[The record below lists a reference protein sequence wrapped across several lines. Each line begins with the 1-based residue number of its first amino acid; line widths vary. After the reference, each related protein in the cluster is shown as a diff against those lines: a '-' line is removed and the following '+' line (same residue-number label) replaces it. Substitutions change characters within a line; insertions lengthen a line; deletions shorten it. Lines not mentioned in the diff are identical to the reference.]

1 MKKIAAVFLAL
12 AMSFALVTP
21 AFAAGLSS
29 AEQNLLSKFKDELNY
44 WAANAQ
50 LDQDHIKQYY
60 KEAESALT
68 AVDLPDEGCN
78 EFSGVID
85 DVHKLLVDS
94 GASTRHD
101 LWTHYSE
108 IAQLVNNVGAKYS
121 SLHVT
126 VDASN
131 KYAKVTWKDASG
143 KTSTIATTAKTVK
156 QTDFGLGQTLAVA
169 GVSLAVLGGAYVVAR
184 KKQLFNA

>member
-50 LDQDHIKQYY
+50 LDQDHINQYY

-68 AVDLPDEGCN
+68 AVQWRNRRRTQAAG
-78 EFSGVID
+78 
-85 DVHKLLVDS
+85 
-94 GASTRHD
+94 R
-101 LWTHYSE
+101 LWRQHPSRP
-108 IAQLVNNVGAKYS
+108 
-121 SLHVT
+121 
-126 VDASN
+126 VDAL
-131 KYAKVTWKDASG
+131 
-143 KTSTIATTAKTVK
+143 
-156 QTDFGLGQTLAVA
+156 FGDCT
-169 GVSLAVLGGAYVVAR
+169 AR
-184 KKQLFNA
+184 KQRWCKIQQPPCNG